1 MTILFDPFEEA
12 EKLSLQSGRWV
23 VGVIQTRVYWPHKK
37 QLMKFKDKKFLLL
50 PHESNAH
57 FSTPTLPGIAI
68 NAGLYDLVDAD
79 ARKEI
84 LEFASAVS
92 WKEGK
97 KIEVVQWAGG
107 NLPRSMG
114 IMQNGV
120 QTEYLSDDFLPVTSD
135 ENAMAALAFYREGIS
150 LDNPFYGFLSFYK
163 AFSIAIS
170 NRDERKGWLTKNKSK
185 LDNIRS
191 RGRLSE
197 LENQNFDVG
206 IYLYEQG
213 RNAVAHADREPF
225 VNPDNTDDHLR
236 FIKDLPLMQNFVELS
251 IEEIFGLKRPS
262 TIYRDHLYELS
273 GFRELLPTAALEFFK
288 LGKGSLDDLEIEIP
302 DSFLI
307 LARRMHQQ
315 FSLGEMKV
323 VSLHADETGLVI
335 ECTSSHEIVLMRFYL
350 DFKNERL
357 EFDPLKDFRV
367 KSNRETHEQISEELM
382 GVQFFRAIFSN
393 GEVEVWDSQREIRL
407 GSSDSYMPVNIYMD
421 MQAMQKNEDDLVAR
435 LNG

>member
-12 EKLSLQSGRWV
+12 EKLSLQNGRWV
-23 VGVIQTRVYWPHKK
+23 VGVIQTRVYWPHKR
-37 QLMKFKDKKFLLL
+37 QLMNFKEKQFLLL
-50 PHESNAH
+50 PHEINAH
-57 FSTPTLPGIAI
+57 FNTPTLPAIAL
-68 NAGLYDLVDAD
+68 NADLFGLNDAE

-92 WKEGK
+92 WKEGQ

-114 IMQNGV
+114 IVQNGS
-120 QTEYLSDDFLPVTSD
+120 QSEYLSDEFLPVTGD
-135 ENAMAALAFYREGIS
+135 ESAMTALAFYREGIS
-150 LDNPFYGFLSFYK
+150 LDNPFYAFLSFYK

-170 NRDERKGWLTKNKSK
+170 NPSERKGWLTKNKSK

-191 RGRLSE
+191 RERLTE
-197 LENQNFDVG
+197 LENQKSDVG
-206 IYLYEQG
+206 IYLYDQG

-251 IEEIFGLKRPS
+251 IEEVFGLERPS

-273 GFRELLPTAALEFFK
+273 GFRDLLPAAALEFFK
-288 LGKGSLDDLEIEIP
+288 HGKGSLDNLEIEMP

-315 FSLGEMKV
+315 FSLGEMKI
-323 VSLHADETGLVI
+323 VSFHADETGLVI
-335 ECTSSHEIVLMRFYL
+335 ECTSSHGIVLMRFYL

-367 KSNRETHEQISEELM
+367 KSNGETHEQISEELM
-382 GVQFFRAIFSN
+382 GVRFFRAIFSN
-393 GEVEVWDSQREIRL
+393 GEVEVWDSRREIRL

-421 MQAMQKNEDDLVAR
+421 MQAMQENEDDLVAR
-435 LNG
+435 LNR